1 MELELVMV
9 INNWSLRDA
18 ELEKYRFPYTF
29 YKPSDGVLGKLKI
42 GDVVK
47 LVVDYKMPGGDVT
60 TAESIS
66 VEIIVLGGEKYTG
79 RLLSKPDCV
88 EGVGPLVEFEGR
100 NIIDTSYLDN
110 KCGELGRYAQHC
122 KVANGVFYEYE
133 KIFLLKRAPPD
144 KDRDSG
150 WTMLGENDFGE
161 FIDDP
166 YEMALVSIGA
176 VLNIE
181 DTFIHLLDEPIGSE
195 FLWDKTKNSFVKC
208 T

>member
-1 MELELVMV
+1 MI

-18 ELEKYRFPYTF
+18 ELEKHRFPYTF
-29 YKPSDGVLGKLKI
+29 YKPSDGVLDKLKA

-47 LVVDYKMPGGDVT
+47 LVIEQKLPGSNVNS
-60 TAESIS
+60 AQRAS
-66 VEIIVLGGEKYTG
+66 VEIMELSGEKYTG
-79 RLLSKPDCV
+79 RLLSRPDCI

-100 NIIDTSYLDN
+100 NVFDTAYLDN
-110 KCGELGRYAQHC
+110 QSVELERYAQHC
-122 KVANGVFYEYE
+122 KVANGVLYEHE

-150 WTMLGENDFGE
+150 WTMLGENDFDE

-166 YEMALVSIGA
+166 YETALVSIGV

-195 FLWDKTKNSFVKC
+195 FLWDKAKNSFVKC
-208 T
+208 A